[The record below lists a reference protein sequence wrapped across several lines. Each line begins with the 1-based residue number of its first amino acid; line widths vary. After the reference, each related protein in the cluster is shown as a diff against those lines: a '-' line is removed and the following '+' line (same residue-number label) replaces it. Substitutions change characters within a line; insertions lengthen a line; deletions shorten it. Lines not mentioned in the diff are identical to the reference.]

1 MRLQSLLSQRALP
14 LTVLDITAWPEI
26 DPNLLKPA
34 AKARYERIRKAVTH
48 VVRDHASISA
58 AARETGIDR
67 SELNRALER
76 CLELSFDGQIEGW
89 RALIPYRR
97 LKPYKRHAE
106 TKGGTAGLLQALL
119 DKFPT
124 INDALWDGYEQGKS
138 FKELQEMLLN
148 VLLPK
153 VNWPRHLYPYN
164 TVTKAREALRQ
175 HLQRIE
181 VEKRAAGW
189 EEQDF
194 SEERR
199 TILRPFERVELDA
212 HRCDAHFVIHIDG
225 PEGLS
230 RTVVLERIWLLA
242 LIDVGSRAV
251 LGYALSLNRQ
261 CNISD
266 VLEAIHTAIVP
277 QSPRN
282 LTIPGLGYKPG
293 AGFPNQLIPACAW
306 QLFDL
311 IALDN
316 AMAHRSPRLHDIL
329 NQRIQCAV
337 KLNRAGTP
345 NDNTFVE
352 RFFGTL
358 TAHGLKRSPST
369 TGSGPDDPRRKD
381 PEGQAEYYEFTLSD
395 AEELL
400 DVLIA
405 NYNAEGH
412 RGIHTT
418 PLDYLRTYFR
428 ETPALIRHVPAS
440 QRSSWTLRELW
451 VEATIRGSVKEG
463 ERPYIQYLDARYRSD
478 LLGCSPEFIG
488 QKLLLLINVT
498 DLRTVKAFLPDGRVF
513 GELKAEGRWSLTK
526 HSLKTRRLV
535 IHLVREGQLQIGYE
549 DPVRAVINHLAM
561 RSKESKWARNQLA
574 RMQREM
580 DQQQPATTSEAAT
593 AACMD
598 YQPDREDWVA
608 LRTPVYD

>member
-14 LTVLDITAWPEI
+14 LTVLDITTWPEI
-26 DPNLLKPA
+26 DPDLLKPA
-34 AKARYERIRKAVTH
+34 AKARYIRIRKAVTH
-48 VVRDHASISA
+48 VVRDHATISA
-58 AARETGIDR
+58 AAREAGIDR
-67 SELNRALER
+67 SELDRALER

-89 RALIPYRR
+89 RALVPYRR

-124 INDALWDGYEQGKS
+124 INDALWDGYQQGKS

-175 HLQRIE
+175 YLQRIE

-369 TGSGPDDPRRKD
+369 TGSGPDDPRRND
-381 PEGQAEYYEFTLSD
+381 PEGQAEYYEFTVSD

-418 PLDYLRTYFR
+418 PLDYLRTYYR
-428 ETPALIRHVPAS
+428 ETPALIRHVPPS
-440 QRSSWTLRELW
+440 QRTSWTLRELW

-513 GELKAEGRWSLTK
+513 GDLKADGRWSLTK

-535 IHLVREGQLQIGYE
+535 IQLVREGQLQIGYE
-549 DPVRAVINHLAM
+549 DPVSAVINHLAT
-561 RSKESKWARNQLA
+561 RSKESKWARNQLV

-580 DQQQPATTSEAAT
+580 EQQHPATTPEAVT

>member
-14 LTVLDITAWPEI
+14 LTVLDITTWPEI
-26 DPNLLKPA
+26 DSDQLKPA
-34 AKARYERIRKAVTH
+34 AKARYIRIRKAVTH
-48 VVRDHASISA
+48 VVRDHTTISA
-58 AARETGIDR
+58 AAREAGIDR
-67 SELNRALER
+67 SELDRALER

-97 LKPYKRHAE
+97 LKPYKRHPE
-106 TKGGTAGLLQALL
+106 TKCGTAGLLRALL

-124 INDALWDGYEQGKS
+124 INDELWDGYQQGKS
-138 FKELQEMLLN
+138 FKELQEQLLN

-175 HLQRIE
+175 YLQRIE

-199 TILRPFERVELDA
+199 TTLRPFERVELDA

-277 QSPRN
+277 QPARV
-282 LTIPGLGYKPG
+282 LTIPGLAYKPG

-345 NDNTFVE
+345 NDNTYVE

-369 TGSGPDDPRRKD
+369 TGSGPDDPRRND

-428 ETPALIRHVPAS
+428 ETPALIRHVPPS
-440 QRSSWTLRELW
+440 QRTSWTLQELW
-451 VEATIRGSVKEG
+451 VEVTIRGNVKEG

-498 DLRTVKAFLPDGRVF
+498 DLRTVKAFLPDGRAF
-513 GELKAEGRWSLTK
+513 GELKVEGRWSLTK

-535 IHLVREGQLQIGYE
+535 IQLVREGKLQIGYE
-549 DPVRAVINHLAM
+549 DPVSAVINYLAT
-561 RSKESKWARNQLA
+561 RSKESKWARNQLV